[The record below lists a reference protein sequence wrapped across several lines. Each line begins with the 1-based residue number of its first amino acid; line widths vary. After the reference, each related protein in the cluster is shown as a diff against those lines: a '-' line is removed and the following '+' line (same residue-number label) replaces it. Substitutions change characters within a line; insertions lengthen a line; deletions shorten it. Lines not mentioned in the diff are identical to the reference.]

1 MEKILFFTK
10 IKTDFIFSVN
20 QNKCIT
26 YKTGVLINEMLFY
39 RTTGGT
45 ADVPGTAQFSR
56 ECLEVEDSLQNAQ
69 KIKRTSQVVDL
80 LLTVK

>member
-1 MEKILFFTK
+1 
-10 IKTDFIFSVN
+10 
-20 QNKCIT
+20 
-26 YKTGVLINEMLFY
+26 MLFY

-80 LLTVK
+80 LLTV